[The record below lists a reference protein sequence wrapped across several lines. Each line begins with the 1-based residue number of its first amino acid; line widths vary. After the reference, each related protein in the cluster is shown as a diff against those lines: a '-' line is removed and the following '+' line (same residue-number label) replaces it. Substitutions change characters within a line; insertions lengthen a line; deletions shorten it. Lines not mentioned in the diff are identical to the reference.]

1 MENFEFKKKDIDLSE
16 MKKSL
21 NKIDAEF
28 EKKLTKNNLEF
39 IKSGLS
45 VKDFLVKKLKEKL
58 LKPSENPFDDC
69 KNTEMDGIFANPCKN
84 QNRFTDNVV
93 LVNIE
98 DLTEDFKNGKY

>member
-1 MENFEFKKKDIDLSE
+1 MENFELKKNNIDLSE

-21 NKIDAEF
+21 NEVDAEY
-28 EKKLTKNNLEF
+28 EKKLTEKYPEF

-45 VKDFLVKKLKEKL
+45 AEDFLIKKLKEKL
-58 LKPSENPFDDC
+58 LEPATDIFEDHL
-69 KNTEMDGIFANPCKN
+69 NTEMDGIFANPCKN
-84 QNRFTDNVV
+84 TNRFTDNVV